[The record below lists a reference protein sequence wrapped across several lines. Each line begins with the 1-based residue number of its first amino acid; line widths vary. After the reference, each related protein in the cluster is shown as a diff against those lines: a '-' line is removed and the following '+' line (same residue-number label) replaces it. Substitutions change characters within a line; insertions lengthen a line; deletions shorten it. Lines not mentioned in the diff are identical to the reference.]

1 MIKLENKLVIREDNM
16 VILDK
21 LGIYKLIKIIKYS
34 LIKKNYLFIIINNYN

>member
-21 LGIYKLIKIIKYS
+21 LDIYKLIKIIKYS
-34 LIKKNYLFIIINNYN
+34 LIKKLFVYNY